1 MKNKQSIGLVFG
13 VTLAALSLG
22 GCSTP
27 MFSSSSVPT
36 DDLYATHN
44 TLAIK
49 QAELDRREQQLA
61 AREAE
66 LKRQEEVGQVVYQAH
81 NESENPYED
90 ILSDNYRESYEHRL
104 KGMSSGTY
112 KLSSSYSDV
121 ITSGKIHYLSAY
133 DPAFY
138 NVMVMG
144 DEVWVE
150 PKYISSMFGDWGSSS
165 RLNVN
170 INLNYGW
177 GGYYPWRYWGSP
189 YDSWYTWGWNPYWG
203 WDYYWGWNHYYWWP
217 GYWSSGYWGPGYW
230 GGPVGGPSWHHHTY
244 HSGNVSYGKPGGSNY
259 RPIGGSNYRPS
270 GGNSYGGSSYPSNGY
285 RRGNTVSTPSY
296 SRPGSSSN
304 SGIASSTGS
313 SYRRGASSSPS
324 RYGSISSG
332 SSVSNSY
339 NGGYRRSSG
348 STSGT
353 TFSTPTPSYR
363 SSGSSFSGGGG
374 GGSVSSGASSSA
386 GGGGGGGYRR

>member
-112 KLSSSYSDV
+112 KLSSSYSNV

-217 GYWSSGYWGPGYW
+217 GYWSSGYWGTRILGWPRRRSLLASPHLSLRQRQLRQT
-230 GGPVGGPSWHHHTY
+230 GGVATIGPSAEATIDP
-244 HSGNVSYGKPGGSNY
+244 VEETPMADT
-259 RPIGGSNYRPS
+259 
-270 GGNSYGGSSYPSNGY
+270 SYPSNGY

-296 SRPGSSSN
+296 SRPGILEQLGHRQQY
-304 SGIASSTGS
+304 GIFLPP
-313 SYRRGASSSPS
+313 RRFLFPVQIWKHQL
-324 RYGSISSG
+324 R
-332 SSVSNSY
+332 
-339 NGGYRRSSG
+339 
-348 STSGT
+348 
-353 TFSTPTPSYR
+353 
-363 SSGSSFSGGGG
+363 
-374 GGSVSSGASSSA
+374 
-386 GGGGGGGYRR
+386 

>member
-1 MKNKQSIGLVFG
+1 
-13 VTLAALSLG
+13 
-22 GCSTP
+22 
-27 MFSSSSVPT
+27 
-36 DDLYATHN
+36 
-44 TLAIK
+44 
-49 QAELDRREQQLA
+49 
-61 AREAE
+61 
-66 LKRQEEVGQVVYQAH
+66 
-81 NESENPYED
+81 
-90 ILSDNYRESYEHRL
+90 
-104 KGMSSGTY
+104 MSSGTY
-112 KLSSSYSDV
+112 KLSSSYSNV

-217 GYWSSGYWGPGYW
+217 GYWSSGYWDPDTGVAPSEVPPGITTPITPATSATANR
-230 GGPVGGPSWHHHTY
+230 GVATIGPSAEATIDP
-244 HSGNVSYGKPGGSNY
+244 VEETPMADT
-259 RPIGGSNYRPS
+259 
-270 GGNSYGGSSYPSNGY
+270 SYPSNGY
-285 RRGNTVSTPSY
+285 RREIPSQHP
-296 SRPGSSSN
+296 RIAGPVSSSN

-348 STSGT
+348 SNSVT